1 MFFRRMPENM
11 LRQTARIRTSA
22 PPAGCPIIRFPG
34 KTVWTR
40 FVNCGICRSL
50 QILLDLQEIR
60 IVRHISP
67 ALPGRRSQRRMTDAF
82 TRYKYKTQPFGARF
96 PQSFRRTRRSEGCK
110 ADSSILAEKKPWSAR
125 VKSPAAHPKAFA
137 LVMRAEHRPQ
147 LLQKTT
153 CRAGNP
159 QKAFAVNI
167 Q

>member
-1 MFFRRMPENM
+1 MPENM

-34 KTVWTR
+34 KTVWHPFCQLR
-40 FVNCGICRSL
+40 HLPQPCKSFWICRKYVL
-50 QILLDLQEIR
+50 YGIFPR
-60 IVRHISP
+60 

-82 TRYKYKTQPFGARF
+82 IRYKYETQPFGARF
-96 PQSFRRTRRSEGCK
+96 PRSFRRTRRSEDCK
-110 ADSSILAEKKPWSAR
+110 ADRSILAEKKPWCAR
-125 VKSPAAHPKAFA
+125 VKSSAARPKAFA